1 MKIWLIKIG
10 EETPLDKNVRLLR
23 TGQLFLELAK
33 TDNVTWFNCTF
44 NHQKKKQRFKKT
56 TIKKFNKNSKISLSL

>member
-10 EETPLDKNVRLLR
+10 EETPLDKNARLLR

-44 NHQKKKQRFKKT
+44 NHQKKNKDLTKQQ
-56 TIKKFNKNSKISLSL
+56 

>member
-10 EETPLDKNVRLLR
+10 EETPLDNNARLLR

-33 TDNVTWFNCTF
+33 TENVTWFNCTF
-44 NHQKKKQRFKKT
+44 NHQKKNKDLKK
-56 TIKKFNKNSKISLSL
+56 LQ